1 MKNEGQEKIKRL
13 MASCQSDE
21 KQKEIGTK
29 KEVDG
34 LRKIVAGKKE
44 IVRINV
50 DQDVKK
56 YFH

>member
-1 MKNEGQEKIKRL
+1 
-13 MASCQSDE
+13 MASCQSDQ

-29 KEVDG
+29 KGVDD

-50 DQDVKK
+50 DRDVKK